1 MNPTAEAVRFT
12 FEQFFGSQAPIL
24 VRAPGRVNLIGEHT
38 DYNDGFVLPMA
49 IDRAVWVALQPRPDR
64 QVIVHS
70 LDFKDTVSFSCNNP
84 GQATRGWSDYIKATA
99 WALAN
104 EGFALQGWEGVM
116 AGDVPIGAG
125 LSSSAATE
133 MVITRAFAAAAGWD
147 WQPLRMAQVGNLAE
161 KQWVGIQ
168 SGIMDQMVSA
178 GAIRGHA
185 LWLDC
190 GTLQMEHIPLPG
202 DMRVAVLD
210 TSTRR
215 GLVNSAYDERVR
227 QCQRAARLLGVTSLR
242 DVDDRILKTHQGDL
256 DEVTFRRA
264 RHVISENRRVQQAV
278 QALRADR
285 LEEFGDLLNQSHIS
299 LRDDYEV
306 SSPALDQIVACA
318 LHTPGCLGARMTG
331 AGFGGCAVAV
341 LLADAAGE
349 FSARVSQAYH
359 EVSGLTASVYICSAE
374 AGASREI

>member
-1 MNPTAEAVRFT
+1 MNPTAEAVRST
-12 FEQFFGSQAPIL
+12 FAQFIGSQTPIL

-49 IDRAVWVALQPRPDR
+49 IDRAVWVALQPRSDR

-70 LDFKDTVSFSCNNP
+70 LDFNDTVSFSCDDP
-84 GQATRGWSDYIKATA
+84 GQATRGWADYIKGTT
-99 WALAN
+99 WALTHM
-104 EGFALQGWEGVM
+104 GFSLQGWQGVM

-133 MVITRAFAAAAGWD
+133 MVITRAFSAAAGWD
-147 WQPLRMAQVGNLAE
+147 WQPVRMAQVGNLAE
-161 KQWVGIQ
+161 RQWVGIQ

-178 GAIRGHA
+178 GARRGHA

-227 QCQRAARLLGVTSLR
+227 QCLHAAHLLGVASLR
-242 DVDDRILKTHQGDL
+242 EVDESILDAHQGDL

-264 RHVISENRRVQQAV
+264 RHVISENRRVLQAV
-278 QALRADR
+278 QALRAGN
-285 LEEFGDLLNQSHIS
+285 LEEFGDLLNQSHQS

-318 LHTPGCLGARMTG
+318 LQAPGCLGARMTG

-341 LLADAAGE
+341 LQADAAGE
-349 FSARVSQAYH
+349 FTTRVSQAYH

-374 AGASREI
+374 TGASIV